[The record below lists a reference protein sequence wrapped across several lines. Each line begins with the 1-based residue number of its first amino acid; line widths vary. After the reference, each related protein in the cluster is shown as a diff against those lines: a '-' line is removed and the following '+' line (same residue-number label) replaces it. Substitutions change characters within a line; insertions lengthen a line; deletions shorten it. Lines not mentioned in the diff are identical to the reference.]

1 MEYLTVKEVAELK
14 GCSEQYIKRQAKN
27 GILSAE
33 LTVNPATN
41 KTRYMIPL
49 TALPE
54 QLQEKWYKKQR
65 TAAGVLPESSE
76 PEPEKPKVEP
86 AKPQR
91 TFEELTE
98 QERQEITVWA
108 EILREWQGLRS
119 TYKGSM
125 KEFDKLYIGKCQ
137 LEHPNIKVSESI
149 LYRKWAAYRSNDMEG
164 LLDGRGGWNRGAS
177 QIPAPIWDA
186 FLYWWLDERK
196 PTVSLCYRNVI
207 SWTEEFHP
215 ELVHLIPQE
224 RAFRRRIDRDV
235 ADYIQIMMRDGQKAF
250 DDRCAPYIMRLYDQ
264 LEANDCWVA
273 DTHTLDIQST
283 KDGTKHRL
291 YLTAFL
297 DIKSGVLTGWN
308 ISDSASMDSVRLALR
323 HGILRF
329 GIPKVIYVDNG
340 REYVNHQLGGK
351 GHRRRKTDD
360 PANDPPTIFK
370 RLGIE
375 MRNAIVR
382 NADAKP
388 IERTFRTVKEQFSK
402 LFDGFCGG
410 TILEKP
416 ENLKRKIKNG
426 QLPCDYEV
434 REVLADWIDG
444 EFNCQPYGGRE
455 NCFKGM
461 SRIDVWNSNISSIR
475 KATESDLNLLLLCTT
490 RKQKIKRNG
499 VKILIGGQDIWFYN
513 MKETLEHLGEE
524 IYVRYD
530 PADFRAARIYDAA
543 TDRYLF
549 TWQVNDILLAD
560 YLEKAQDAIADPME
574 RVNTARR
581 FAKDEAKGKTDKL
594 DREQRITMLDMTARR
609 AAAKRADGFRIEHP
623 KNIIPVMATEEQQAP
638 LQKAVGA
645 ENTESITI
653 DLKQMRQS
661 AIERKKGN
669 T

>member
-297 DIKSGVLTGWN
+297 DIKSGDLQAEQIFGLKVVSWFGENGAKGLP
-308 ISDSASMDSVRLALR
+308 AL
-323 HGILRF
+323 F
-329 GIPKVIYVDNG
+329 GTS
-340 REYVNHQLGGK
+340 L
-351 GHRRRKTDD
+351 
-360 PANDPPTIFK
+360 
-370 RLGIE
+370 
-375 MRNAIVR
+375 
-382 NADAKP
+382 
-388 IERTFRTVKEQFSK
+388 
-402 LFDGFCGG
+402 LFDRR
-410 TILEKP
+410 T
-416 ENLKRKIKNG
+416 
-426 QLPCDYEV
+426 
-434 REVLADWIDG
+434 G
-444 EFNCQPYGGRE
+444 EPR
-455 NCFKGM
+455 
-461 SRIDVWNSNISSIR
+461 
-475 KATESDLNLLLLCTT
+475 ALLNA
-490 RKQKIKRNG
+490 G
-499 VKILIGGQDIWFYN
+499 
-513 MKETLEHLGEE
+513 
-524 IYVRYD
+524 
-530 PADFRAARIYDAA
+530 P
-543 TDRYLF
+543 
-549 TWQVNDILLAD
+549 
-560 YLEKAQDAIADPME
+560 
-574 RVNTARR
+574 
-581 FAKDEAKGKTDKL
+581 
-594 DREQRITMLDMTARR
+594 ITGLRTG
-609 AAAKRADGFRIEHP
+609 AAA
-623 KNIIPVMATEEQQAP
+623 
-638 LQKAVGA
+638 AVGA
-645 ENTESITI
+645 KTLARPESES
-653 DLKQMRQS
+653 LLMVGCGHQS
-661 AIERKKGN
+661 PYLIAATLYAMPGLTAEL
-669 T
+669 